1 VLAYLSQTVRAF
13 ARTQHPE
20 PSTRFWHTR
29 DVPAPEIGIRPRQS
43 HATQAGKL
51 GLPLCALALLALRLA
66 LLPFSTDL
74 APAFS
79 HDSGYIAI
87 VARNLLN
94 GKGWVNDASWLV
106 FLQPDHLPMPYHNAN
121 PLYPLLTAVAAK
133 VFSIQV
139 VPAGLLVSALADV
152 ALLIGAYF
160 LVSYWLKNT
169 WTALVIAVAVA
180 TFPPVWK
187 FSLQM
192 LPDSLTLTLLIAG
205 LACFVRA
212 ENRLFAAAA
221 GILFGAA
228 WLTRSTAS
236 LMGPALA
243 VYAFAV
249 WRWPAALLRLSLAAV
264 TAMLVAAPWLIHT
277 AHVWGSPLRSDA
289 PYYVFQDFFA
299 RSHGGSIHRYWRSPT
314 PPPTPA
320 ELLRTDGAAVL
331 ISAVT
336 GIPKVLRAWL
346 QAGWEDQYYPRII
359 FVIMLV
365 SVALISRR
373 HLTEAP
379 LLATAVY
386 VAMQIGALSLRANS
400 MEPRYLAPLSAFAVI
415 CVGCGIAALPAA
427 WRPPGAAGYALYLG
441 CTFFA
446 VYIPFQDARLAWN
459 TALHEDPATANRRR
473 VRRTI
478 AATITHHDPVIVF
491 DPYFFTYDTGAQAL
505 SIPDSDDAYLMRYM
519 DRYHSR
525 WIILSDDEVR
535 FWKPDWQAH
544 LPSWLRIRAV
554 TGGNT
559 VFERV
564 PSS

>member
-1 VLAYLSQTVRAF
+1 
-13 ARTQHPE
+13 
-20 PSTRFWHTR
+20 
-29 DVPAPEIGIRPRQS
+29 
-43 HATQAGKL
+43 
-51 GLPLCALALLALRLA
+51 

-249 WRWPAALLRLSLAAV
+249 WRWPAALFRLSLAAAV
-264 TAMLVAAPWLIHT
+264 ALLVALPWLIYT
-277 AHVWGSPLRSDA
+277 AHVWGSPFRSDA

-331 ISAVT
+331 TGAVT

-346 QAGWEDQYYPRII
+346 QAGWEDQYYPRIV
-359 FVIMLV
+359 FVILLV

-373 HLTEAP
+373 HLTEPP
-379 LLATAVY
+379 LLAAAVY
-386 VAMQIGALSLRANS
+386 VAMQIGVLSLRANS
-400 MEPRYLAPLSAFAVI
+400 MEPRYLAPLTAFAVL
-415 CVGCGIAALPAA
+415 CVGCGIAALPAR
-427 WRPPGAAGYALYLG
+427 WRPPRAAGYALYLG
-441 CTFFA
+441 CAFFA
-446 VYIPFQDARLAWN
+446 VYTPLQDARLTWH
-459 TALHEDPATANRRR
+459 TLLQEDPATANRRR
-473 VRRTI
+473 IRRSI
-478 AATITHHDPVIVF
+478 AATITHQDPVIVF

-505 SIPDSDDAYLMRYM
+505 SIPDSNDAYLMRYM

-535 FWKPDWQAH
+535 FWKPDWQAQ

-554 TGGNT
+554 SGGNT
-559 VFERV
+559 LFERV
-564 PSS
+564 APS